1 MLQVLRHTPAADGG
15 PGAMEWVEIADPA
28 TEESLAARLSAI
40 TEALAESG
48 DAKLAAVADAI
59 VTKGGAPVRVPDEKI
74 GLMRRMVN
82 AVTAP
87 FRG

>member
-1 MLQVLRHTPAADGG
+1 MRLHNQEFRNGVLVREEFVDVP
-15 PGAMEWVEIADPA
+15 DPEP
-28 TEESLAARLSAI
+28 TEAEVLAAKLAAI

-48 DAKLAAVADAI
+48 DAKLVAVADAI
-59 VTKGGAPVRVPDEKI
+59 VAKGGAPVRVPEEKV

-82 AVTAP
+82 AVMAP